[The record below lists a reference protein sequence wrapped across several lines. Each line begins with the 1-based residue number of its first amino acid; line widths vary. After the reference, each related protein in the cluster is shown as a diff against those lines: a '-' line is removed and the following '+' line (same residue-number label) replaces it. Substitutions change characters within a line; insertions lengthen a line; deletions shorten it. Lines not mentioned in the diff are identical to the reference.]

1 MIIYTFN
8 KAVRDDVTASLR
20 LHQDDPR
27 MAGGFKVKV
36 ARDEIPAALAV
47 VVGIWP
53 SEPDGTYKI
62 ALSDVGGA
70 LVWRAYAIAEIGAGR
85 GRLAA
90 VDEYAKRLGVVH
102 LDKAFA
108 YICDQMRGRRIR
120 PCRDVDHDCWAEA
133 TRWVTCDGHTVE
145 PRRRWARSAWRGRAS
160 AHEAFVAARLAVP
173 GRSTWNPQAAM
184 LFVTPRPEPQPASTM
199 LTQAEDT
206 ALARLAVF

>member
-1 MIIYTFN
+1 MIIYPLT

-27 MAGGFKVKV
+27 VAGGFKVK
-36 ARDEIPAALAV
+36 RDEIPAALAV

-62 ALSDVGGA
+62 ALSDVSGA

-102 LDKAFA
+102 LDEAFA

-120 PCRDVDHDCWAEA
+120 PCRGADHDCWADA

-145 PRRRWARSAWRGRAS
+145 PRRRWARSAARACQH
-160 AHEAFVAARLAVP
+160 A
-173 GRSTWNPQAAM
+173 
-184 LFVTPRPEPQPASTM
+184 
-199 LTQAEDT
+199 
-206 ALARLAVF
+206 